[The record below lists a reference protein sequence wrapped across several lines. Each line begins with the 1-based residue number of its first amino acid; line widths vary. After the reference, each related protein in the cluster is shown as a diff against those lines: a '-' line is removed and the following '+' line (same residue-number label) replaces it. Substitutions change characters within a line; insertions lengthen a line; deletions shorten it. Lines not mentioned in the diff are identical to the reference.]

1 MEYVDGIR
9 LDHAAPGMA
18 DDKLISRLIGEYTR
32 QVFFGGIFHGDP
44 HCANI
49 LVQNNS
55 LVWIDLGL
63 AGCITERE
71 RSFFKRGM
79 KAFIFSDADDLA
91 NVLLEMCSAPEPPD
105 RGNMLRVI
113 ESAMEKL
120 RGQSLKSLNIQEL
133 LRQFMSM
140 ARENGITMPQNVAVL
155 TRSTAVFAGTL
166 QTVLR

>member
-91 NVLLEMCSAPEPPD
+91 NVLLEMCSA
-105 RGNMLRVI
+105 LRP
-113 ESAMEKL
+113 A
-120 RGQSLKSLNIQEL
+120 G
-133 LRQFMSM
+133 
-140 ARENGITMPQNVAVL
+140 
-155 TRSTAVFAGTL
+155 RSHR
-166 QTVLR
+166 TVY